1 MRSSPVLRA
10 PSCRTRTSRPRA
22 GTLWWLAPNSF
33 PAGRPDGTR
42 TPARNSATSW
52 RARCS
57 SSWTASLRGRSRRAR
72 CSSSRPAWSTT
83 ARTSERARPSCSRP
97 TSSRKASRSRQRSS
111 DPQGPRG
118 GVRHAHAD
126 FVRLTRGKRMA
137 ALAPDPVAF
146 RTLEHAGW
154 QGVARHYD
162 DAFGSLTRQAV
173 DPLLDSAQV
182 RSGARTLD
190 VASGPG
196 YAAAAAAARGARVA
210 ALDFSSVM
218 VELARSQNPDMEFRE
233 GDAEALPFPEGSFD
247 AVVMN
252 FGMLHL
258 AQPERA
264 VAEAFRVLDAGGR
277 YAFTVWAKPEEA
289 VGFGI
294 ILDAI
299 RKHGNPD
306 VPLPPGPPF
315 FRFSDASACDNVLKV
330 AGFRNVDVRKV
341 PQVWR
346 FSASG
351 LLFEAFLAGSVR
363 TRALLHAQSALA
375 LNAIRD
381 AVGRVAGQYENHG
394 TGEIP
399 MPAVLAAAQKPLPP
413 GLRGKS

>member
-1 MRSSPVLRA
+1 
-10 PSCRTRTSRPRA
+10 
-22 GTLWWLAPNSF
+22 
-33 PAGRPDGTR
+33 
-42 TPARNSATSW
+42 
-52 RARCS
+52 
-57 SSWTASLRGRSRRAR
+57 
-72 CSSSRPAWSTT
+72 
-83 ARTSERARPSCSRP
+83 
-97 TSSRKASRSRQRSS
+97 
-111 DPQGPRG
+111 
-118 GVRHAHAD
+118 
-126 FVRLTRGKRMA
+126 MA

-146 RTLEHAGW
+146 RALEHAGW
-154 QGVARHYD
+154 QGAARHYD

-173 DPLLDSAQV
+173 DPLLDSAEV
-182 RSGARTLD
+182 RSGVRTLD

-196 YAAAAAAARGARVA
+196 YAAAAAAARGAQVA

-218 VELARSQNPDMEFRE
+218 VELARSQNPEMEFRE
-233 GDAEALPFPEGSFD
+233 GDAEALPFPDGSFD

-264 VAEAFRVLDAGGR
+264 LAEAFRVLHAGGR

-306 VPLPPGPPF
+306 VPLPQGPPF
-315 FRFSDASACDNVLKV
+315 FRFSDASECDNVLKV

-363 TRALLHAQSALA
+363 TQALLHAQSAPA

-381 AVGRVAGQYENHG
+381 AVGRLAGEYENHG
-394 TGEIP
+394 TVEIP
-399 MPAVLAAAQKPLPP
+399 MPAVLAAALKP
-413 GLRGKS
+413 

>member
-1 MRSSPVLRA
+1 
-10 PSCRTRTSRPRA
+10 
-22 GTLWWLAPNSF
+22 
-33 PAGRPDGTR
+33 
-42 TPARNSATSW
+42 
-52 RARCS
+52 
-57 SSWTASLRGRSRRAR
+57 
-72 CSSSRPAWSTT
+72 
-83 ARTSERARPSCSRP
+83 
-97 TSSRKASRSRQRSS
+97 
-111 DPQGPRG
+111 
-118 GVRHAHAD
+118 
-126 FVRLTRGKRMA
+126 MA

-146 RTLEHAGW
+146 RALEHAGW
-154 QGVARHYD
+154 QGAARHYD

-173 DPLLDSAQV
+173 DPLLDAAEV
-182 RSGARTLD
+182 RSGVRTLD

-196 YAAAAAAARGARVA
+196 YAAAGAAARGAPVA
-210 ALDFSSVM
+210 ALDFSSAM
-218 VELARSQNPDMEFRE
+218 VELARSQNREIEFRE
-233 GDAEALPFPEGSFD
+233 GDAEALPFPDGSFD

-264 VAEAFRVLDAGGR
+264 LAEAFRVLHAGGR

-306 VPLPPGPPF
+306 VPLPQGPPF
-315 FRFSDASACDNVLKV
+315 FRFSDASECDNVLKV

-363 TRALLHAQSALA
+363 TQALLHAQSAPA

-381 AVGRVAGQYENHG
+381 AVGRLAGEYENHG
-394 TGEIP
+394 TVEIP
-399 MPAVLAAAQKPLPP
+399 MPAVLAAAVKP
-413 GLRGKS
+413 

>member
-1 MRSSPVLRA
+1 
-10 PSCRTRTSRPRA
+10 
-22 GTLWWLAPNSF
+22 
-33 PAGRPDGTR
+33 
-42 TPARNSATSW
+42 
-52 RARCS
+52 
-57 SSWTASLRGRSRRAR
+57 
-72 CSSSRPAWSTT
+72 
-83 ARTSERARPSCSRP
+83 
-97 TSSRKASRSRQRSS
+97 
-111 DPQGPRG
+111 
-118 GVRHAHAD
+118 
-126 FVRLTRGKRMA
+126 MA

-146 RTLEHAGW
+146 RALEHAGW
-154 QGVARHYD
+154 QGAARHYD

-173 DPLLDSAQV
+173 DPLLDSAEV
-182 RSGARTLD
+182 RSGVRTLD

-196 YAAAAAAARGARVA
+196 YAAAAAAARGAPVA
-210 ALDFSSVM
+210 ALDFSSAM
-218 VELARSQNPDMEFRE
+218 VELARSQNPEIEFRE
-233 GDAEALPFPEGSFD
+233 GDAEALPFPDGSFD

-264 VAEAFRVLDAGGR
+264 LAEAFRVLHAGGR
-277 YAFTVWAKPEEA
+277 YAFTVWGKPEEA

-306 VPLPPGPPF
+306 VPLPQGPPF
-315 FRFSDASACDNVLKV
+315 FRFSDASECDNVLKV

-363 TRALLHAQSALA
+363 TQALLHAQSAPA

-381 AVGRVAGQYENHG
+381 AVGRLAGEYENHG
-394 TGEIP
+394 TVEIP
-399 MPAVLAAAQKPLPP
+399 MPAVLAAAVKP
-413 GLRGKS
+413 

>member
-1 MRSSPVLRA
+1 
-10 PSCRTRTSRPRA
+10 
-22 GTLWWLAPNSF
+22 
-33 PAGRPDGTR
+33 
-42 TPARNSATSW
+42 
-52 RARCS
+52 
-57 SSWTASLRGRSRRAR
+57 
-72 CSSSRPAWSTT
+72 
-83 ARTSERARPSCSRP
+83 
-97 TSSRKASRSRQRSS
+97 
-111 DPQGPRG
+111 
-118 GVRHAHAD
+118 
-126 FVRLTRGKRMA
+126 MA

-146 RTLEHAGW
+146 RALEHAGW
-154 QGVARHYD
+154 QGAARHYD

-173 DPLLDSAQV
+173 DPLLDAAEV
-182 RSGARTLD
+182 RSGVRTLD

-196 YAAAAAAARGARVA
+196 YAAAGAAARGAPVA
-210 ALDFSSVM
+210 ALDFSSAM
-218 VELARSQNPDMEFRE
+218 VELARSQNPEIEFRE
-233 GDAEALPFPEGSFD
+233 GDAEALAFPDGSFD

-264 VAEAFRVLDAGGR
+264 LAEAFRVLHAGGR

-306 VPLPPGPPF
+306 VPLPQGPPF
-315 FRFSDASACDNVLKV
+315 FRFSDASECDNVLKV

-363 TRALLHAQSALA
+363 TQALLHAQSAPA

-381 AVGRVAGQYENHG
+381 AVGRLAGEYENHG
-394 TGEIP
+394 TVEIP
-399 MPAVLAAAQKPLPP
+399 MPAVLAAAVKP
-413 GLRGKS
+413 

>member
-1 MRSSPVLRA
+1 MSVPQS
-10 PSCRTRTSRPRA
+10 A
-22 GTLWWLAPNSF
+22 GAEAF
-33 PAGRPDGTR
+33 
-42 TPARNSATSW
+42 
-52 RARCS
+52 
-57 SSWTASLRGRSRRAR
+57 
-72 CSSSRPAWSTT
+72 
-83 ARTSERARPSCSRP
+83 
-97 TSSRKASRSRQRSS
+97 
-111 DPQGPRG
+111 
-118 GVRHAHAD
+118 HA
-126 FVRLTRGKRMA
+126 F
-137 ALAPDPVAF
+137 
-146 RTLEHAGW
+146 EHAGW
-154 QGVARHYD
+154 QGAARHYD

-182 RSGARTLD
+182 RSGALTLD

-196 YAAAAAAARGARVA
+196 YAASAAGQRGARVTG
-210 ALDFSSVM
+210 LDFSSAM
-218 VELARSQNPDMEFRE
+218 VELARSQNPGMEFRE
-233 GDAEALPFPEGSFD
+233 GDAEALPFPESSFD

-264 VAEAFRVLDAGGR
+264 VAEAFRVLRAGGGF
-277 YAFTVWAKPEEA
+277 AFTVWAKPEEA

-294 ILDAI
+294 VLDAV

-363 TRALLHAQSALA
+363 TQALLHAQSAQALA
-375 LNAIRD
+375 AIRD
-381 AVGRVAGQYENHG
+381 AVGRVAGEYENHG
-394 TGEIP
+394 TVEIP
-399 MPAVLAAAQKPLPP
+399 MPAVLAAAGKP
-413 GLRGKS
+413 

>member
-1 MRSSPVLRA
+1 M
-10 PSCRTRTSRPRA
+10 
-22 GTLWWLAPNSF
+22 
-33 PAGRPDGTR
+33 
-42 TPARNSATSW
+42 TP
-52 RARCS
+52 
-57 SSWTASLRGRSRRAR
+57 GRS
-72 CSSSRPAWSTT
+72 
-83 ARTSERARPSCSRP
+83 E
-97 TSSRKASRSRQRSS
+97 
-111 DPQGPRG
+111 
-118 GVRHAHAD
+118 
-126 FVRLTRGKRMA
+126 A

-146 RTLEHAGW
+146 RALEHAGW
-154 QGVARHYD
+154 QGAARHYD

-173 DPLLDSAQV
+173 DPLLDSAEV

-196 YAAAAAAARGARVA
+196 YAAAGAAARGARVA
-210 ALDFSSVM
+210 ALDFSAAM
-218 VELARSQNPDMEFRE
+218 VELARSQNPEIEFRE

-247 AVVMN
+247 ALVMN

-264 VAEAFRVLDAGGR
+264 VAEAFRVLRAGGR
-277 YAFTVWAKPEEA
+277 FAFTVWAKPEEA

-315 FRFSDASACDNVLKV
+315 FRFSDASECDKILKI

-346 FSASG
+346 FSASR

-363 TRALLHAQSALA
+363 TQALLHAQSAPALA
-375 LNAIRD
+375 AIRD
-381 AVGRVAGQYENHG
+381 AVARVAGEYENHG
-394 TGEIP
+394 TVEIP
-399 MPAVLAAAQKPLPP
+399 MPAVLAAALKP
-413 GLRGKS
+413 

>member
-1 MRSSPVLRA
+1 
-10 PSCRTRTSRPRA
+10 
-22 GTLWWLAPNSF
+22 
-33 PAGRPDGTR
+33 
-42 TPARNSATSW
+42 
-52 RARCS
+52 
-57 SSWTASLRGRSRRAR
+57 
-72 CSSSRPAWSTT
+72 
-83 ARTSERARPSCSRP
+83 
-97 TSSRKASRSRQRSS
+97 
-111 DPQGPRG
+111 
-118 GVRHAHAD
+118 VRHAHAG
-126 FVRLTRGKRMA
+126 FVRAGARARRAPRLTRGEPMV
-137 ALAPDPVAF
+137 ALAPDPAAF
-146 RTLEHAGW
+146 RALEHAGW
-154 QGVARHYD
+154 QGAARHYD

-173 DPLLDSAQV
+173 DPLLDSAEV

-210 ALDFSSVM
+210 ALDFSSAM
-218 VELARSQNPDMEFRE
+218 VEVARSQNPETEFRE

-264 VAEAFRVLDAGGR
+264 VAEAFRVLRPGGR

-315 FRFSDASACDNVLKV
+315 FRFSDASECDKVLKV

-363 TRALLHAQSALA
+363 TQALLHAQSAQALA
-375 LNAIRD
+375 AIRD
-381 AVGRVAGQYENHG
+381 AVGRVAGEYENHG
-394 TGEIP
+394 TVEIP
-399 MPAVLAAAQKPLPP
+399 MPAVLAAAGKP
-413 GLRGKS
+413 

>member
-1 MRSSPVLRA
+1 MRR
-10 PSCRTRTSRPRA
+10 
-22 GTLWWLAPNSF
+22 
-33 PAGRPDGTR
+33 
-42 TPARNSATSW
+42 
-52 RARCS
+52 
-57 SSWTASLRGRSRRAR
+57 
-72 CSSSRPAWSTT
+72 
-83 ARTSERARPSCSRP
+83 
-97 TSSRKASRSRQRSS
+97 
-111 DPQGPRG
+111 
-118 GVRHAHAD
+118 AHAD
-126 FVRLTRGKRMA
+126 FVRAGARARRAPRLRRGKQMA

-154 QGVARHYD
+154 QAAARYYD

-173 DPLLDSAQV
+173 DPLLDSARV

-210 ALDFSSVM
+210 ALDFSSAM
-218 VELARSQNPDMEFRE
+218 VELARSQNPELEFRE
-233 GDAEALPFPEGSFD
+233 GDAEALQFPEGSFD

-363 TRALLHAQSALA
+363 TRALLHAQSAPA

-394 TGEIP
+394 TVEIP
-399 MPAVLAAAQKPLPP
+399 MPAVLAAAQKP
-413 GLRGKS
+413 

>member
-1 MRSSPVLRA
+1 
-10 PSCRTRTSRPRA
+10 
-22 GTLWWLAPNSF
+22 
-33 PAGRPDGTR
+33 
-42 TPARNSATSW
+42 
-52 RARCS
+52 
-57 SSWTASLRGRSRRAR
+57 
-72 CSSSRPAWSTT
+72 
-83 ARTSERARPSCSRP
+83 
-97 TSSRKASRSRQRSS
+97 
-111 DPQGPRG
+111 
-118 GVRHAHAD
+118 
-126 FVRLTRGKRMA
+126 
-137 ALAPDPVAF
+137 
-146 RTLEHAGW
+146 
-154 QGVARHYD
+154 
-162 DAFGSLTRQAV
+162 
-173 DPLLDSAQV
+173 V
-182 RSGARTLD
+182 RSGVRTLD

-196 YAAAAAAARGARVA
+196 YAAAAAAARGAPVA
-210 ALDFSSVM
+210 ALDFSSAM
-218 VELARSQNPDMEFRE
+218 VELARSQNPEMEFRE
-233 GDAEALPFPEGSFD
+233 GDAEALPFPDGSFD

-264 VAEAFRVLDAGGR
+264 LAEAFRVLHAGGR

-315 FRFSDASACDNVLKV
+315 FRFSDASECDKVLKV

-363 TRALLHAQSALA
+363 TQALLHAQSAPA

-381 AVGRVAGQYENHG
+381 AVGRLAGEYENHG
-394 TGEIP
+394 TVEIP
-399 MPAVLAAAQKPLPP
+399 MPAVLAAAVKP
-413 GLRGKS
+413 